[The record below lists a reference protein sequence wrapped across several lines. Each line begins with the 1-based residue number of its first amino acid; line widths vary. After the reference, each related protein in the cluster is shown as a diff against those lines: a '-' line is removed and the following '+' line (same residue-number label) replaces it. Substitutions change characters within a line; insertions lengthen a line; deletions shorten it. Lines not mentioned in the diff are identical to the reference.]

1 MSFTIT
7 LTAVAIMLI
16 YAVPGF
22 IFVKTKQIQPTAIP
36 AFAKVLMYLCQ
47 PCLTIYSFGKAEY
60 HPDLLK
66 DIAIVFFLSIFLQIF
81 MLLFF
86 YYIFRKKKSIVKYRV
101 CTIATTLGN
110 CAFMGVPLLEAIMPD
125 YPEAIIM
132 SVAYCAGMNLLGWTI
147 VSAIIT
153 NDKKYISLKKA
164 ILNPAI
170 LSLLVAVPIFV
181 TNTKLPSQV
190 DNMVTL
196 LGKMTTPLCM
206 LIMGM
211 RLATMKIKPLFTDL
225 LQYITVI
232 IKQIMMPLLG
242 YGLICLFPVSM
253 DLKRTMFILC
263 ATPIAS
269 VVLNFSEML
278 GEGQETAANLV
289 LLGTL
294 SSILTI
300 PLMMLI

>member
-22 IFVKTKQIQPTAIP
+22 IFVKTKQIHPNAIP

-47 PCLTIYSFGKAEY
+47 PCLTVYSFGKAEFY
-60 HPDLLK
+60 QDLLK
-66 DIAIVFFLSIFLQIF
+66 DIALIFFLSIFLQIF

-86 YYIFRKKKSIVKYRV
+86 NFVFRKKKNIIKYRV
-101 CTIATTLGN
+101 CIIATTLGN

-132 SVAYCAGMNLLGWTI
+132 SVSFCAGMNLLGWTI

-153 NDKKYISLKKA
+153 NDRKYISIKKA
-164 ILNPAI
+164 FLNPAI
-170 LSLLVAVPIFV
+170 LSLLVAVPLFV
-181 TNTKLPSQV
+181 FNVNLPSQV
-190 DNMVTL
+190 DNMITL

-211 RLATMKIKPLFTDL
+211 RLATMKIKPLFTDR
-225 LQYITVI
+225 LQYITVV
-232 IKQIMMPLLG
+232 IKQILMPLIG
-242 YGLICLFPVSM
+242 FGLISIFPVSS
-253 DLKRTMFILC
+253 DLKKTMFILC

-300 PLMMLI
+300 PLMMLL